1 MRGLYCEMMRKE
13 EIEKRDDSL
22 GSIFPEGSKRFKSVI
37 KSVLFVP
44 NKVAHQEGL
53 VLYLWDIRADS
64 FSQYFI
70 YCVL

>member
-1 MRGLYCEMMRKE
+1 MMRKE
-13 EIEKRDDSL
+13 EIGKRDDSL
-22 GSIFPEGSKRFKSVI
+22 GSTFLEDSKMFKPVI

-53 VLYLWDIRADS
+53 VLYLQDVCADS

-70 YCVL
+70 YYVL